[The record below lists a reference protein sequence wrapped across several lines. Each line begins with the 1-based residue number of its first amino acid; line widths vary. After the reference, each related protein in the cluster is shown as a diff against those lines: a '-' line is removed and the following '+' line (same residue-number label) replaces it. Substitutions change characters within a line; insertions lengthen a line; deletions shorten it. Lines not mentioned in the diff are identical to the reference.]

1 MIRLWKNTRDSW
13 TSIWLHRNKP
23 QRRRGQVRDKQS
35 RKPVG
40 SVRGICNMET
50 GVYMVKISLNGI
62 YQLKR
67 LEYGA
72 DMGPVFSENF
82 FPAGYLDARV
92 PGDVRT
98 VLREQGYIDG
108 YSM

>member
-1 MIRLWKNTRDSW
+1 
-13 TSIWLHRNKP
+13 
-23 QRRRGQVRDKQS
+23 
-35 RKPVG
+35 
-40 SVRGICNMET
+40 
-50 GVYMVKISLNGI
+50 MVKLSLDGI
-62 YQLKR
+62 YKLKR

-108 YSM
+108 YYLGKNLDKERWIEENDWLYVKDFYAIVGIDCHGGAVV